1 MSSPRLGQRLSLIS
15 KSNIKYEGTLSN
27 IDASQN
33 TLTLAN
39 VTLFGTENR
48 PSEKGFLPKSESVYE
63 YIVFRGNDIKDLTV
77 YNNPNAFPAD
87 PAIVTAGP
95 PKLQHPQDDA
105 MYGNQQLYNQPSYNQ
120 QHQPHHQYVG
130 KGYEKERMRP
140 VDDYSQRNSGGGGGY
155 GGRKPYYNNNYNS
168 NNNSNANHNHSGN
181 GGYRRGGG
189 GAGGG
194 KGRRDYAS
202 HTGVEFANAKSDTM
216 EMVCE
221 NKSPPSF
228 MFAECPAM
236 REGDQDCPSHLLL
249 RWRALRESILL
260 HKQR

>member
-1 MSSPRLGQRLSLIS
+1 
-15 KSNIKYEGTLSN
+15 
-27 IDASQN
+27 
-33 TLTLAN
+33 
-39 VTLFGTENR
+39 
-48 PSEKGFLPKSESVYE
+48 
-63 YIVFRGNDIKDLTV
+63 
-77 YNNPNAFPAD
+77 
-87 PAIVTAGP
+87 
-95 PKLQHPQDDA
+95 

-216 EMVCE
+216 EMKEFDFAAMQEQVAKFEKEKSE
-221 NKSPPSF
+221 NAVLNSEKYKKENGFFDSLTANSTRDGPRNQDKDTF
-228 MFAECPAM
+228 
-236 REGDQDCPSHLLL
+236 GDD
-249 RWRALRESILL
+249 
-260 HKQR
+260 